1 MPNMLAGSLLTAR
14 SNVTPELF
22 SVYALFLDQAM
33 SDNQARKLFL
43 DVTDPNW
50 RPDWVK
56 RWHALKLRPGES
68 VREFFPRFI
77 EIVEEVIKV
86 TAARRGS
93 RELKQIFADKVF
105 YSIGHAADPITEMAY
120 LNKYTLD
127 AVVEHE
133 QSVAALNVMN
143 ARLQLMQT
151 ALQSRITPGA
161 SLQAASMMA
170 DSFVLFNAVQA
181 QHRAFGDAAPPAHA
195 PSSAATPLRGAQ
207 PLERVQP
214 QQLPSPE
221 TSPRR
226 RSPGS
231 CSPSPTASAARD
243 VKCLYCYALL
253 TERPLPRSPP
263 RVKQHDAKVCQRLAN
278 SQNMAMVIH
287 TAFRSLPQPARPPV
301 GTPPPRPPPGKTDK
315 ALVDCVLDLAR
326 KLKPSCKT
334 REHWVAYAGL
344 RGMARIGSDKRRAKR
359 IHRMLEL
366 LYAMESAPEGL
377 TAGAAL
383 QLAIGRVDA
392 RKTKKVD
399 A

>member
-1 MPNMLAGSLLTAR
+1 MNTLKIAQPNGYTTPTSSPTPSPSRR
-14 SNVTPELF
+14 SVA
-22 SVYALFLDQAM
+22 S
-33 SDNQARKLFL
+33 
-43 DVTDPNW
+43 
-50 RPDWVK
+50 
-56 RWHALKLRPGES
+56 
-68 VREFFPRFI
+68 
-77 EIVEEVIKV
+77 
-86 TAARRGS
+86 
-93 RELKQIFADKVF
+93 
-105 YSIGHAADPITEMAY
+105 
-120 LNKYTLD
+120 
-127 AVVEHE
+127 E

-181 QHRAFGDAAPPAHA
+181 QHRAFGDAAPPAHGATMASLTVSTLPPRESVA